1 MIDKKDKK
9 ILIELLKGGRRSFA
23 DLARSCKMT
32 RQSIF
37 SRIKSLKRKGIIKSF
52 TVNLNQQKLGLNL
65 KAYILISA
73 DLSDYLKNPDK
84 NPIRNL
90 RLLPQVSQIHRLFGR
105 FDFLIE
111 VLVKD
116 IDELS
121 DIVGKIHK
129 LEMVNRTETMIVHN
143 NLKYNI
149 QHPFENALKKP

>member
-9 ILIELLKGGRRSFA
+9 ILVELLKHGRKSFT
-23 DLARSCKMT
+23 DLARSCRMT

-37 SRIKSLKRKGIIKSF
+37 SRIKSLKRKGIIKDF
-52 TVNLNQQKLGLNL
+52 TVNLNHQKLGLNL

-73 DLSDYLKNPDK
+73 DLSGYLKDPDK
-84 NPIRNL
+84 NPITNL
-90 RLLPQVSQIHRLFGR
+90 RVLPQVSQIHRLYGR

-116 IDELS
+116 INELS

-129 LEMVNRTETMIVHN
+129 LEMVTKTETTIVHENIKN
-143 NLKYNI
+143 NT
-149 QHPFENALKKP
+149 QHPFENALK

>member
-1 MIDKKDKK
+1 MMDKKDKK
-9 ILIELLKGGRRSFA
+9 ILKELVKNGRKSFA
-23 DLARSCKMT
+23 DLARTCKMT

-37 SRIKSLKRKGIIKSF
+37 SRMKSLKRKGIIKSF

-73 DLSDYLKNPDK
+73 DLSGYLKHPSE

-116 IDELS
+116 INELS
-121 DIVGKIHK
+121 NIVTKIHK
-129 LEMVNRTETMIVHN
+129 LEVVNRTETMIIHEN
-143 NLKYNI
+143 IKYNLQQPI
-149 QHPFENALKKP
+149 ENALS